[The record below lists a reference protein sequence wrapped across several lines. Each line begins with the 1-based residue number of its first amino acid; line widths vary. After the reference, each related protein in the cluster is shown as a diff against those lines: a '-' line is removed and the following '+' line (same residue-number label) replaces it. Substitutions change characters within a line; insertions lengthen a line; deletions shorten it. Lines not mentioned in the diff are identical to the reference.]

1 MRIGHLLRAHS
12 IPLLVLFRLEMH
24 LHDLPTYEIPSARHT
39 VVLCQSR
46 LILVMRLIQQLL
58 GDLWLHIS
66 EDDLVDVPRRSR
78 ILGAPSLT
86 ILFIACGVSTT
97 ALLSGAHDGCD

>member
-24 LHDLPTYEIPSARHT
+24 LHHIVTNKIPCARHT

-46 LILVMRLIQQLL
+46 LILVMSLVQQLL

-66 EDDLVDVPRRSR
+66 EDDLVDVPGRSR
-78 ILGAPSLT
+78 VLGAPSLT

-97 ALLSGAHDGCD
+97 ALLSGAHDGCV

>member
-24 LHDLPTYEIPSARHT
+24 LHHIVTNEIPCARHT

-78 ILGAPSLT
+78 ILGAPCLT